1 MRFAIKEKD
10 PHQYFAIIPRYCTGC
25 GKYFFL
31 EKGRRYWCGI
41 FSNPTIAKHFGP
53 VNYYC
58 KKCTEKRNISR
69 WSAEATEEG
78 E

>member
-41 FSNPTIAKHFGP
+41 FSNPTIVKHF
-53 VNYYC
+53 
-58 KKCTEKRNISR
+58 
-69 WSAEATEEG
+69 
-78 E
+78 